1 MLISNHH
8 PMSPPTH
15 SLVEE
20 VAKNAVKQEI
30 ERRATSSDLEF
41 LPKFSTVKEVL
52 EFAKKQGVTMLDL
65 TFTDVPG
72 TLQHTSCPVRLLNE
86 DTIEEGFGFDGSSI
100 RGFQEIQES
109 DMLLMPDI
117 TTAYLDTF
125 SAEPTISVLCNV
137 KDPISGN
144 IYASSPRSIALRA
157 VEHLKS
163 TGIADT
169 VCMGP
174 ELEFFIFDH
183 VEYSQSP
190 GAGSYAVDS
199 VEAIWNTGM
208 REDGGNKGY
217 KIRHKEGYFPGPPMD
232 QHQDVRTAMVRE
244 LERAGIEIE
253 SFHHEVATAGQAEI
267 DMRFDDLLSMADKVM
282 RYKYIVRNVAA
293 RYGKTA
299 TFMAKPIHNDNGSGM
314 HVHQSLWMNGETLFA
329 GDEYAGLSET
339 ALHYIGGI
347 LKHAKALTAFTNP
360 TTNSYRRLVP
370 GFEAPVNFIYSARNR
385 SAAIRI
391 PMYSQS
397 PKSKRVEIRFPD
409 ATANP
414 YLAFSAMLLAGLD
427 GVRNKIDPGEAT
439 DKNLYSL
446 SDAELEKIP
455 HAPTSLENA
464 LLALEKDHVFLT
476 ETNVFDEG
484 FISTYIAFK
493 RSEIAEGNTFPTPWE
508 FYRYFDV

>member
-1 MLISNHH
+1 
-8 PMSPPTH
+8 MSLSTH

-20 VAKNAVKQEI
+20 TRKKAAQSEM
-30 ERRATSSDLEF
+30 ERRSSMADLEF
-41 LPKFSTVKEVL
+41 LPKFSTVEEVK

-72 TLQHTSCPVRLLNE
+72 TLQHTSCPIRLFSE
-86 DTIEEGFGFDGSSI
+86 DSVEEGFGFDGSSI

-109 DMLLMPDI
+109 DMLLVPDVS
-117 TTAYLDTF
+117 TAFLDTF
-125 SAEPTISVLCNV
+125 SAEPTISVFCNI
-137 KDPISGN
+137 KDPMSGEL
-144 IYASSPRSIALRA
+144 YSASPRSIAIRA
-157 VEHLKS
+157 MEYLSKS
-163 TGIADT
+163 GIADT
-169 VCMGP
+169 AFMGP

-183 VEYSQSP
+183 VEYTQE
-190 GAGSYAVDS
+190 AGSASYAVDS
-199 VEAIWNTGM
+199 CEAIWNTGE
-208 REDGGNKGY
+208 REVGGNKGY

-267 DMRFDDLLSMADKVM
+267 DMKFDSMLAMADNVM

-299 TFMAKPIHNDNGSGM
+299 TFMPKPIYNDNGTGM
-314 HVHQSLWMNGETLFA
+314 HTHQSLWKDGQTLFA
-329 GDEYAGLSET
+329 GGEYAGLSEM
-339 ALHYIGGI
+339 ALYYIGGV
-347 LKHAKALTAFTNP
+347 LKHANALTALTNP

-397 PKSKRVEIRFPD
+397 PKAKRIELRFPD

-427 GVRNKIDPGEAT
+427 GIINKIEPGSAT
-439 DKNLYSL
+439 DKNLYAMSN
-446 SDAELEKIP
+446 AELATIP
-455 HAPTSLENA
+455 HAPTSLIESLNA
-464 LLALEKDHVFLT
+464 LESDSAFLT
-476 ETNVFDEG
+476 ESGVLTQK
-484 FISTYIAFK
+484 FIDDYIAFK
-493 RSEIAEGNTFPTPWE
+493 RAEIEEGNTYPTPWE
-508 FYRYFDV
+508 FYRYFDI